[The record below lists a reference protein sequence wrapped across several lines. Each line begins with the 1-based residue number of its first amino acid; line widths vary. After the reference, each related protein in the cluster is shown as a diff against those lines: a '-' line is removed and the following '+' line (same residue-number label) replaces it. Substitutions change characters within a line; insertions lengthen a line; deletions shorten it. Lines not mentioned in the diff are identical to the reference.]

1 MLPVKADLCTLSVK
15 ADEFHKKAQQLLDWL
30 ADAERQ
36 LRYKGSI
43 PDEELLILQQ
53 MEEHKV
59 GHPLF
64 PSPPATPSPH
74 THTHLSS
81 LGSLWPFVFL
91 SHVLSCHPSTLSSIL
106 LCHPST
112 LSCVLSCRP
121 STYSLFCQS
130 VLCSILWFCV

>member
-1 MLPVKADLCTLSVK
+1 MK

-59 GHPLF
+59 GGSSARLHMSMCLHA
-64 PSPPATPSPH
+64 SVQRLSHHPATHSLYYQFVALSMFCL
-74 THTHLSS
+74 LSS
-81 LGSLWPFVFL
+81 CDWNVTFPTFL
-91 SHVLSCHPSTLSSIL
+91 FLLLS
-106 LCHPST
+106 
-112 LSCVLSCRP
+112 
-121 STYSLFCQS
+121 
-130 VLCSILWFCV
+130 